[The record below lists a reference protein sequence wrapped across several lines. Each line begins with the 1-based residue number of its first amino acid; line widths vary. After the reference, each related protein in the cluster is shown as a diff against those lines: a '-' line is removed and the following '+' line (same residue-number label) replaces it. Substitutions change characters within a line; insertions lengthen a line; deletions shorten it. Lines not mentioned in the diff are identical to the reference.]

1 MERGVS
7 HLYRAAIEKMAK
19 SADHEVEKLRRAIA
33 RGERPSPLPDP
44 EALARITNNSK
55 DWGEYAFADL
65 RGAGFVRNELLQF
78 DWVQIDPSRV
88 GDELATVAGIEARS
102 IIRLSLM
109 NCANAM
115 PEIERRLQSF
125 VQAAAGG
132 KPLASLLAHQ
142 KLMFAVVAATGEVNL
157 LEEYAKR
164 ACVAL
169 VYIRSLSLER
179 EDLEGMSASAQAMVS
194 KLCDGNARDCA
205 ADATSMRLHPRRPA
219 LV

>member
-1 MERGVS
+1 MERRVS

-88 GDELATVAGIEARS
+88 GDELAAVAGIEARS

-109 NCANAM
+109 NVGCS
-115 PEIERRLQSF
+115 RLSRQ
-125 VQAAAGG
+125 Q
-132 KPLASLLAHQ
+132 LAES
-142 KLMFAVVAATGEVNL
+142 
-157 LEEYAKR
+157 
-164 ACVAL
+164 
-169 VYIRSLSLER
+169 RSLRCSLTR
-179 EDLEGMSASAQAMVS
+179 
-194 KLCDGNARDCA
+194 N
-205 ADATSMRLHPRRPA
+205 
-219 LV
+219 